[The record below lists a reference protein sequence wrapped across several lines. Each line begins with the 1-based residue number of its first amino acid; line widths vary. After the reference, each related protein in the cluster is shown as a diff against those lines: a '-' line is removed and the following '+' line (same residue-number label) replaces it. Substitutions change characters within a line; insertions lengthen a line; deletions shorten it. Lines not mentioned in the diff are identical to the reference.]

1 MMDDL
6 KDAGMWIE
14 WANELKKDS
23 PDVAKFLITSAND
36 RLERS
41 FPETRDMLWNM
52 MKEDKTMLKELTND
66 HINSWA
72 NEMKEKMTKL
82 KKKYI
87 SSNGLF
93 FLFPIFKLLRYT
105 FCYDMLTNTY
115 CISFIICN
123 YFVIPFF
130 NQRNHISFLCFTIRA
145 LTPTCRAP

>member
-14 WANELKKDS
+14 WANELKNES

-36 RLERS
+36 RLEKS

-72 NEMKEKMTKL
+72 NEMKEKI
-82 KKKYI
+82 KK
-87 SSNGLF
+87 F
-93 FLFPIFKLLRYT
+93 
-105 FCYDMLTNTY
+105 
-115 CISFIICN
+115 
-123 YFVIPFF
+123 
-130 NQRNHISFLCFTIRA
+130 
-145 LTPTCRAP
+145 

>member
-6 KDAGMWIE
+6 KDASMWIE

-72 NEMKEKMTKL
+72 NEMKEKI
-82 KKKYI
+82 KK
-87 SSNGLF
+87 F
-93 FLFPIFKLLRYT
+93 
-105 FCYDMLTNTY
+105 
-115 CISFIICN
+115 
-123 YFVIPFF
+123 
-130 NQRNHISFLCFTIRA
+130 
-145 LTPTCRAP
+145 

>member
-6 KDAGMWIE
+6 KDASMWIE
-14 WANELKKDS
+14 WANELKKES

-72 NEMKEKMTKL
+72 NEMKEKI
-82 KKKYI
+82 KK
-87 SSNGLF
+87 F
-93 FLFPIFKLLRYT
+93 
-105 FCYDMLTNTY
+105 
-115 CISFIICN
+115 
-123 YFVIPFF
+123 
-130 NQRNHISFLCFTIRA
+130 
-145 LTPTCRAP
+145 

>member
-36 RLERS
+36 RLEKS

-52 MKEDKTMLKELTND
+52 MMEDKTMLKELTND

-72 NEMKEKMTKL
+72 NEMKEKI
-82 KKKYI
+82 KK
-87 SSNGLF
+87 F
-93 FLFPIFKLLRYT
+93 
-105 FCYDMLTNTY
+105 
-115 CISFIICN
+115 
-123 YFVIPFF
+123 
-130 NQRNHISFLCFTIRA
+130 
-145 LTPTCRAP
+145 